1 MIYFSAGKGRMI
13 CSCNTNYIQEGT
25 LHPDR
30 ILKEYDFLYLKK
42 GTWEIYENDICYDL
56 KEKQLLI
63 LEPDRHHYSL
73 KPCSPGM
80 HNMYLHCSRLPGD
93 LPHAV
98 NPGSSPQSSKAAGH
112 DPLSDHARPKAPGAQ
127 HPPDFFVPQKNPDT
141 EHPSDYFVLQKVTD
155 CSGSIQIERLFLQ
168 LIETYWSACTH
179 RILRLESLFT
189 LLLAELESCAESSIC
204 TDPVITEIIH
214 QFYLHPDRF
223 FSPQELADTF
233 HISVRSLS
241 SRFKKAT
248 GTSLHRYQIDLKLG
262 FASEQIPLYPQRRFK
277 DIALDLGFYDEFQF
291 SRLFKRRFG
300 YSPSDKR

>member
-1 MIYFSAGKGRMI
+1 MIYFSAERGRTI

-42 GTWEIYENDICYDL
+42 GTWEIYEEDICYDL

-80 HNMYLHCSRLPGD
+80 HNMYLHCSHLPGD
-93 LPHAV
+93 LPHSG
-98 NPGSSPQSSKAAGH
+98 NPVCCPQISKTSDPDPYSDHTDQKYPDAGH
-112 DPLSDHARPKAPGAQ
+112 
-127 HPPDFFVPQKNPDT
+127 VP
-141 EHPSDYFVLQKVTD
+141 DYFVLQKVTD
-155 CSGSIQIERLFLQ
+155 CSGSIQIEHLFLQ

-179 RILRLESLFT
+179 RILRLESLLF
-189 LLLAELESCAESSIC
+189 LLLAELENCSESSIC

-223 FSPQELADTF
+223 FSPQELADAF

-262 FASEQIPLYPQRRFK
+262 FANEQIPLYPQRRFK

-291 SRLFKRRFG
+291 SRLFKRKFG
-300 YSPSDKR
+300 YSPSDNR